1 MNILRFILCD
11 ITVSLKF
18 FHVLNIGKEVPDYDH
33 YVIEDFTIA
42 TTDDA
47 NEGFTTSDCTIR
59 GLRLLQTFAGVL
71 QKKIHARTVFKKT
84 PTNCI
89 NISTERL

>member
-1 MNILRFILCD
+1 MNILRFVLCD

-18 FHVLNIGKEVPDYDH
+18 FHALNIGKEVPDYDH

-42 TTDDA
+42 TTDGA

-71 QKKIHARTVFKKT
+71 QKKIRARAVFKKT
-84 PTNCI
+84 PTSY
-89 NISTERL
+89 ISTERL